1 MKETFYG
8 YDEEDTS
15 LGSDI
20 SLSLSTGTISD
31 EELCEEVRPLWPST
45 TFAPLT
51 LNSQGNEEFYLI
63 YSIDTDWKNDIILVL
78 FYCKILAYLSLIG
91 RIW

>member
-1 MKETFYG
+1 MATLVSHLKKKLTVQILIFFQGVKETFYG

-31 EELCEEVRPLWPST
+31 EELCEEVRPL
-45 TFAPLT
+45 
-51 LNSQGNEEFYLI
+51 
-63 YSIDTDWKNDIILVL
+63 
-78 FYCKILAYLSLIG
+78 
-91 RIW
+91 

>member
-63 YSIDTDWKNDIILVL
+63 YLIDTN
-78 FYCKILAYLSLIG
+78 
-91 RIW
+91 